1 MYLFQK
7 EEQGLQEAA
16 LVYFHS
22 LRSTYSPGPNATAKS
37 AVGQE
42 HETGLNTVAKGP
54 VMSGASENHPDR
66 RSGTLRPLA
75 TLEGDREKV
84 QWAEPLVT
92 LLQAQ
97 GHNPWQTQE
106 LRETAWVP
114 HSGCPALGAH
124 PGCPRHPLPTAGTCF
139 LHSCSRPGQLVGAFL
154 SCYMQHNTHF
164 CEILLKPVC
173 NCPGT

>member
-16 LVYFHS
+16 LVYSDS

-124 PGCPRHPLPTAGTCF
+124 PGCPTANSRDLLPAQLQQARATRGGLSLL
-139 LHSCSRPGQLVGAFL
+139 LHAT
-154 SCYMQHNTHF
+154 QHS
-164 CEILLKPVC
+164 LL
-173 NCPGT
+173 